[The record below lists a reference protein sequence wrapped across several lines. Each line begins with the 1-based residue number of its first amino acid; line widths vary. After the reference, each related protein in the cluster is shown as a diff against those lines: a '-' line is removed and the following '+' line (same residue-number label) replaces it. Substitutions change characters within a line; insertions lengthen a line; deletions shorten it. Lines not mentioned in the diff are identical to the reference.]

1 LLPHDESVGEGLNL
15 RIAFPWSSDRIFRRF
30 FMKIN
35 RQWFKLAAAGV
46 LTWVS
51 APGAA
56 DEPPLLKLRAIP
68 FTDIK
73 ITDRFWAPRQE
84 TNRIASIPINFEN
97 LEKAG
102 NLQNFRLAARR
113 ATNGYQ
119 GPLFMD
125 SDAYKA
131 LEAAAYSL
139 ATHPDPAL
147 EKKLEEIIATL
158 AAAQLPDGYLNS
170 FFQVKRPG
178 KRWTNLQDAHELY
191 CAGHLIEAAVAHFQT
206 TGRRTFLNV
215 ACKLADHIDSVFGP
229 PPKRLGYPG
238 HPELELALIKLWRAT
253 GERRYFELSRFFVEN
268 RGRGYFA
275 TEQKSDKDK
284 HRFDP
289 AYYQDDVP
297 IFDHDR
303 IKGHAVRAAYLM
315 SGVTDVAAETG
326 DARLLKMLDRVWR
339 NTTERNMY
347 LTGGIGPSSH
357 NEGFTVDYDLPNA
370 TAYQETCATVALAQ
384 WNHRLALLYGDAK
397 YADVME
403 QALYNGL
410 LSGVSEDGKTFFYV
424 NPLESDGTK
433 HRKPWYGCACCPPN
447 VARTV
452 AFLGGYAY
460 ATSTDALWVNLYIQ
474 GSTKTIVSDAPVQL
488 HVTTDYPWDGK
499 VKFKLQ
505 LASPEKF
512 DLRLRVPG
520 WCVSATVSVKG
531 KRISQPVIEC
541 GYIVLT
547 REWQNSDSIELDL
560 PMPIQ
565 RITANPNVKA
575 NHGLLAIQRGPIV
588 YCIEQCDQKEPVGSL
603 FLPPNAE
610 LKVVA
615 DKQLLGGVTVIEGRA
630 GVAPKLDWANRLY
643 EALPAPRRVEF
654 TAIPYYAWDNR
665 AAGPMKVWLPV
676 AP

>member
-1 LLPHDESVGEGLNL
+1 MRIETRWLKLVGGTA
-15 RIAFPWSSDRIFRRF
+15 IAIF
-30 FMKIN
+30 
-35 RQWFKLAAAGV
+35 GV
-46 LTWVS
+46 HCVVAETS
-51 APGAA
+51 
-56 DEPPLLKLRAIP
+56 LLKLRAVP
-68 FTDIK
+68 FTDVK
-73 ITDRFWAPRQE
+73 ITDRFWSPRQE
-84 TNRIASIPINFEN
+84 TNRLVSIPINFEN

-102 NLQNFRLAARR
+102 NLQNFRLAAHR

-139 ATHPDPAL
+139 AVHHDPVL
-147 EKKLEEIIATL
+147 ERKLEEIITTL

-191 CAGHLIEAAVAHFQT
+191 CAGHLIEAAVAHYQT

-215 ACKLADHIDSVFGP
+215 ACKLADHIDTTFGP
-229 PPKRLGYPG
+229 PPKRLGYCG
-238 HPELELALIKLWRAT
+238 HPEIELALIKLWRAT
-253 GERRYFELSRFFVEN
+253 GEQRYFELARYFVEN

-275 TEQKSDKDK
+275 TEPKPSKDKD
-284 HRFDP
+284 RFDP

-326 DARLLKMLDRVWR
+326 DERLLKMLDRVWR

-347 LTGGIGPSSH
+347 ITGGIGPSSH
-357 NEGFTVDYDLPNA
+357 NEGFTVDYDLPNL

-403 QALYNGL
+403 RALYNGL
-410 LSGVSEDGKTFFYV
+410 LSGVSQEGKLFFYV
-424 NPLESDGTK
+424 NPLESEGKK
-433 HRKPWYGCACCPPN
+433 HRNPWFGCACCPPN

-460 ATSTDALWVNLYIQ
+460 ASSAKALWVNLYIQ
-474 GSTKTIVSDAPVQL
+474 GSTKATIAGTPVQL
-488 HVTTDYPWDGK
+488 NVTTDYPWDGK

-505 LASPEKF
+505 LANPTTFE
-512 DLRLRVPG
+512 LRLRAPA
-520 WCVSATVSVKG
+520 WCEGATLSLKG
-531 KRISQPVIEC
+531 KEISQPVVER
-541 GYIVLT
+541 GYLVLA
-547 REWQNSDSIELDL
+547 REWRNGDSVELDL
-560 PMPIQ
+560 PMPVQ

-575 NHGLLAIQRGPIV
+575 DHGQLAIQRGPIV
-588 YCIEQCDQKEPVGSL
+588 YCLEQCDQKEPVTSL
-603 FLPPNAE
+603 FLPAEAE
-610 LKVVA
+610 LKAVE
-615 DKQLLGGVTVIEGRA
+615 DRRLFGGVTVIQGTA
-630 GVAPKLDWANRLY
+630 GIAPKLDWEHRLY
-643 EALPAPRRVEF
+643 QSLPITHRVAF
-654 TAIPYYAWDNR
+654 TAIPYYTWDNR
-665 AAGPMKVWLPV
+665 EAGPMKVWLPV
-676 AP
+676 APVAPIKSAPAK